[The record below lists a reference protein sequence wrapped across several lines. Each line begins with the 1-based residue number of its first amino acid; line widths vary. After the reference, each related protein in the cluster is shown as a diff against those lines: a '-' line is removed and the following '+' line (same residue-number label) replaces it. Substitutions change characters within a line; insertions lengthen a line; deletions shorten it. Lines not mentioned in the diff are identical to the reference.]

1 MLKGAAVGERESPRL
16 GDVLE
21 LIHGV
26 QVERGGLLRLA
37 TGEEDNTWK
46 GWHDRARQRA
56 DSEPSDLFCA
66 ALLSVRGTSSDHV
79 WLEEGTLDDQVL
91 VEHGLH
97 DSAEDE
103 LGDAGALVDRVA
115 AIGED
120 LGLDDGHEAVVLAD
134 GTVAGKGVG
143 SLADGDHRWAAISDL
158 EHGSPL
164 GEAAALGVELG
175 SAAIE
180 TVETLGSGLAIGAAD
195 GNDSL
200 IELDTGLD
208 ATRAEE
214 LDEVLST
221 GSGLVDGLL
230 VQDDAGDV
238 LLDSWGGE
246 EELSVSTSVVFGVLN

>member
-1 MLKGAAVGERESPRL
+1 MLEGAAVGERESPWS

-26 QVERGGLLRLA
+26 QVERGGLLRLS

-56 DSEPSDLFCA
+56 DSEPSDLVWASLFG
-66 ALLSVRGTSSDHV
+66 VRCTGSDHV
-79 WLEEGTLDDQVL
+79 WFEEGALDDQVL

-120 LGLDDGHEAVVLAD
+120 LWLDDGHETVVLAD
-134 GTVAGKGVG
+134 GAVAGKGVG
-143 SLADGDHRWAAISDL
+143 SLADGDHRWASISDL
-158 EHGSPL
+158 EDGSPL

-180 TVETLGSGLAIGAAD
+180 TVETLGSGLAVGAAD

-200 IELDTGLD
+200 VKLDTGFD

-221 GSGLVDGLL
+221 GSGLVYSLL

-238 LLDSWGGE
+238 LLDSW
-246 EELSVSTSVVFGVLN
+246 